1 MKNTRNKIIIAVLM
15 FLLILTVIKYTEKD
29 LTEINSNLSKLKVI
43 LVLEREALEQD
54 NLELYDKL
62 RSEFDSINKVTEKM
76 IENEK

>member
-1 MKNTRNKIIIAVLM
+1 M